1 MKKMKDRAQD
11 ALNSIKDGIIA
22 ESDIKALQSLIDNYE
37 TILEENMFLNVE
49 NKQLIERIK
58 RLEG

>member
-1 MKKMKDRAQD
+1 MKDRAQD